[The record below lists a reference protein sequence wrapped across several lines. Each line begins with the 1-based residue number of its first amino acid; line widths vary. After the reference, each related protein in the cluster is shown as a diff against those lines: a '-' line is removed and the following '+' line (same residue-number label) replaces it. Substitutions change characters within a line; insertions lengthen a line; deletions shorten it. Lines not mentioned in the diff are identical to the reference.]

1 MEESNSNHG
10 MAGCEN
16 VSQFMLDDLQLAAE
30 LGKTLLERNKELE
43 TFIKEY
49 KIKGDEQELEILHL
63 RKHINAMTEVN
74 DSRLKVYEQLEV
86 GIQDLERANQRLNME
101 KNRDKKQIKSLT
113 TNTEIL
119 EARCEELN
127 QLLSDAR
134 QSLSTERRKVDQYQQ
149 ERYRMQH
156 SAEGSVSS
164 HSIQSLCKEQNLEI
178 SKLDVMAM
186 AIANSTGVEE
196 LSFTNDT
203 MCERTAVKGEEN
215 EELVKLL
222 SEMEIIKRDFLAE
235 QQRCTELEEQL
246 VTIIQD
252 NQGLQSRLL
261 ENSANEGT
269 MSMHEE
275 FSLLDD
281 VRQGQM
287 CSRCLRDINESNTN
301 MDDQSSIAP
310 TEEIYEDDDRS
321 IQSCS
326 EHASKCDNSASEY
339 KERLRISE
347 DLNLNA
353 SDKPNPYRDLVE
365 KYEALVEVKRTSNAA
380 KSNFANNSD
389 GKTITELSQSK
400 KTEIVVNSSKESEL
414 MLDSTRKRT
423 PTEFSESE
431 TTSSGFSDE
440 TSNKCTQ
447 TDERPSFFLCSI
459 SNGND
464 CKFSIYDDVSPIES
478 HFRNRPEYRELFKE
492 IFGVL
497 KKAADNNEV
506 DKLPSLQDDA
516 QVIEKLPLVPAKV
529 PPVTPEREESPDEFI
544 DDTQS
549 VVSSIISNQSI
560 AMSECVT
567 KLERKTAKKHIFEV
581 RSQQNHSAHTQ
592 STLLSNS
599 SKETTV
605 GEATIKPIKE
615 NGQVLTPL
623 KREPLEYLTVGVGIK
638 KKNRRKH
645 RNQSSSGDRIEL
657 FNSREF
663 TPRNSPLAMNNRGG
677 QGSSKLCTD
686 TLNTEYGRSN
696 RRRTTPSSSNWNG
709 SPMVI
714 YNKNMNTPQTSRGRV
729 IELNGVEFYHNTVS
743 QDLHKLKK
751 LDLSYAEVLRRADA
765 GDHIPTKLHSQ
776 RLQHNGSNIRKNHH
790 QYRQK

>member
-1 MEESNSNHG
+1 MEESNHG
-10 MAGCEN
+10 SAGCEN

-86 GIQDLERANQRLNME
+86 GIQDLERANQRLNLE
-101 KNRDKKQIKSLT
+101 KNRDKKQIKTLT
-113 TNTEIL
+113 TNTEVL
-119 EARCEELN
+119 EARCEELS

-164 HSIQSLCKEQNLEI
+164 HSIQSLCKEQSVEF
-178 SKLDVMAM
+178 SKLDVM
-186 AIANSTGVEE
+186 AIANSTGLEDI
-196 LSFTNDT
+196 SFSNAT
-203 MCERTAVKGEEN
+203 MCDRTAVKGEDN

-222 SEMEIIKRDFLAE
+222 SEMEVLKRDFLAE

-252 NQGLQSRLL
+252 NQGLQTRLL

-321 IQSCS
+321 ILS
-326 EHASKCDNSASEY
+326 ESTSKCDNSAADY
-339 KERLRISE
+339 KERFRIPE
-347 DLNLNA
+347 DLNPNS

-365 KYEALVEVKRTSNAA
+365 KYEALVEVKRTSNAV
-380 KSNFANNSD
+380 KSNFTSNPD
-389 GKTITELSQSK
+389 GKNMTESSQGKKSETI
-400 KTEIVVNSSKESEL
+400 VNSSKESDL

-440 TSNKCTQ
+440 TSNKSTQ
-447 TDERPSFFLCSI
+447 TDERPSYFLCSI

-497 KKAADNNEV
+497 KKAADNNEE
-506 DKLPSLQDDA
+506 DKLPSLHDDA
-516 QVIEKLPLVPAKV
+516 QITEKLPLVAAKV
-529 PPVTPEREESPDEFI
+529 PPVTPEREESPDDFI

-549 VVSSIISNQSI
+549 VVSSVISNQSI

-567 KLERKTAKKHIFEV
+567 KLERKTAKKHIFDV
-581 RSQQNHSAHTQ
+581 RNQQNQSSLTQ
-592 STLLSNS
+592 STLLNSS

-605 GEATIKPIKE
+605 GEPNYKPIRE
-615 NGQVLTPL
+615 NGQILTPL

-663 TPRNSPLAMNNRGG
+663 TPRNSPLAMNHRGSG
-677 QGSSKLCTD
+677 QGSSKMCTD
-686 TLNTEYGRSN
+686 TLNAEFGRSN

-765 GDHIPTKLHSQ
+765 GDHGPTRSHSQ
-776 RLQHNGSNIRKNHH
+776 RQQHNGANIRKSHHH

>member
-1 MEESNSNHG
+1 MEESNHG
-10 MAGCEN
+10 SAGCEN

-86 GIQDLERANQRLNME
+86 GIQDLERANQRLNLE
-101 KNRDKKQIKSLT
+101 KNRDKKQLKSLT
-113 TNTEIL
+113 TNTEVL
-119 EARCEELN
+119 EARCEELS

-164 HSIQSLCKEQNLEI
+164 HSIQSLCKEPSVEF

-186 AIANSTGVEE
+186 ANSTGLED
-196 LSFTNDT
+196 LSFSNAT
-203 MCERTAVKGEEN
+203 MCERTAVKGEDN
-215 EELVKLL
+215 EELVKLI
-222 SEMEIIKRDFLAE
+222 SEMEVLKRDFLAE

-321 IQSCS
+321 ILS
-326 EHASKCDNSASEY
+326 ESTSKCDNSAADY
-339 KERLRISE
+339 KERFRIPE
-347 DLNLNA
+347 DLNPNS

-365 KYEALVEVKRTSNAA
+365 KYEALVEVKRSSNAV
-380 KSNFANNSD
+380 KSNFTSNPD
-389 GKTITELSQSK
+389 GKTMTESSQGK
-400 KTEIVVNSSKESEL
+400 KPETIANSSKESDL
-414 MLDSTRKRT
+414 MLDPTRKRT

-440 TSNKCTQ
+440 TSNKYTQ
-447 TDERPSFFLCSI
+447 TDERPSYFLCSI

-497 KKAADNNEV
+497 KKAADNNEE
-506 DKLPSLQDDA
+506 DKLPSLHDDA
-516 QVIEKLPLVPAKV
+516 QITEKLPLVAAKV
-529 PPVTPEREESPDEFI
+529 PPVTPEREESPDDFI

-549 VVSSIISNQSI
+549 IVSSVISNQSI

-581 RSQQNHSAHTQ
+581 RNHQNQSSLTQ
-592 STLLSNS
+592 STLLNSS

-605 GEATIKPIKE
+605 GESNFKPIRE
-615 NGQVLTPL
+615 NGQILTPL
-623 KREPLEYLTVGVGIK
+623 KREPLEYVTVGVGIK

-663 TPRNSPLAMNNRGG
+663 TPKKSPLAMNQRGG
-677 QGSSKLCTD
+677 QGSSKMCTD
-686 TLNTEYGRSN
+686 TLNAEFGRSN

-765 GDHIPTKLHSQ
+765 GEHGPTRSHSQ
-776 RLQHNGSNIRKNHH
+776 RQQHNGANIRKTHHH

>member
-1 MEESNSNHG
+1 MEESNRG
-10 MAGCEN
+10 MAGSEN

-113 TNTEIL
+113 TNTEVL

-149 ERYRMQH
+149 ERLRMQH

-164 HSIQSLCKEQNLEI
+164 HSIKSLCKDQNLDL
-178 SKLDVMAM
+178 SKLDVQ
-186 AIANSTGVEE
+186 AIANSTSLEE
-196 LSFTNDT
+196 MSYNNAT
-203 MCERTAVKGEEN
+203 MCERTAAKGEEN

-222 SEMEIIKRDFLAE
+222 SEMEVIKRDFLAE

-252 NQGLQSRLL
+252 NQGLQTRLL

-326 EHASKCDNSASEY
+326 ENTSKCDSSAVDY
-339 KERLRISE
+339 KERFRIPE

-353 SDKPNPYRDLVE
+353 GDKPNPYRDLVE
-365 KYEALVEVKRTSNAA
+365 KYEALVEVKRTSNAV
-380 KSNFANNSD
+380 KNNFATNSEA
-389 GKTITELSQSK
+389 KTINELSQSK
-400 KTEIVVNSSKESEL
+400 KTEIVVNSSKESADL
-414 MLDSTRKRT
+414 MMDTRKRT

-497 KKAADNNEV
+497 KKAAENNEV
-506 DKLPSLQDDA
+506 DKLPSLHDDA
-516 QVIEKLPLVPAKV
+516 QVVERLPLIPAKV
-529 PPVTPEREESPDEFI
+529 PPVTPEQEESPDEFN

-549 VVSSIISNQSI
+549 VVSSVISNQSI

-567 KLERKTAKKHIFEV
+567 KLERKTAKKHIFEA
-581 RSQQNHSAHTQ
+581 RNQQCQSSLTQ
-592 STLLSNS
+592 STLLNSS

-605 GEATIKPIKE
+605 GEPNTKPFKE

-623 KREPLEYLTVGVGIK
+623 KREPLEYLTVGVGVK

-645 RNQSSSGDRIEL
+645 RNQSSPGDRIEI

-663 TPRNSPLAMNNRGG
+663 TPRNSPLASNSRGG
-677 QGSSKLCTD
+677 QGSSKMCTD
-686 TLNTEYGRSN
+686 TLNAEFNRSH
-696 RRRTTPSSSNWNG
+696 RRRNTPSSSNWNG

-714 YNKNMNTPQTSRGRV
+714 YNKNVNTPQTSRGRV

-765 GDHIPTKLHSQ
+765 GAGDHIPTKSHSQ
-776 RLQHNGSNIRKNHH
+776 RLHNNGANIRKNHH

>member
-1 MEESNSNHG
+1 MEESNHG
-10 MAGCEN
+10 SAGCEN

-86 GIQDLERANQRLNME
+86 GIQDLERANQRLNLE
-101 KNRDKKQIKSLT
+101 KNRDKKQIKTLT
-113 TNTEIL
+113 TNTEVL

-127 QLLSDAR
+127 QLLSDVR

-164 HSIQSLCKEQNLEI
+164 HSIQSLCKEQSVEF

-186 AIANSTGVEE
+186 ANSTGLED
-196 LSFTNDT
+196 LSFSNAT
-203 MCERTAVKGEEN
+203 MCERTAVKGEDN

-222 SEMEIIKRDFLAE
+222 SEMEVLKRDFLAE

-321 IQSCS
+321 ILS
-326 EHASKCDNSASEY
+326 ESTSKCDNSAADY
-339 KERLRISE
+339 KERFRISE
-347 DLNLNA
+347 DLNPN
-353 SDKPNPYRDLVE
+353 SGEKPNPYRDLVE
-365 KYEALVEVKRTSNAA
+365 KYEALVEVKRTSNAV
-380 KSNFANNSD
+380 KSNFTSNPE
-389 GKTITELSQSK
+389 GKTMTESSQGK
-400 KTEIVVNSSKESEL
+400 KPETIVNSSKESDL

-440 TSNKCTQ
+440 TSNKYTQ
-447 TDERPSFFLCSI
+447 TDERPSYFLCSI

-497 KKAADNNEV
+497 KKAADNNEE
-506 DKLPSLQDDA
+506 DKLPSLHDDA
-516 QVIEKLPLVPAKV
+516 QITEKLPLVAAKV
-529 PPVTPEREESPDEFI
+529 PPVTPEREESPDDFI

-549 VVSSIISNQSI
+549 VVSSVISNQSI

-581 RSQQNHSAHTQ
+581 RNQQNQSSLTQ
-592 STLLSNS
+592 STLLNSS

-605 GEATIKPIKE
+605 GESNVKPIRE
-615 NGQVLTPL
+615 NGQILTPL

-663 TPRNSPLAMNNRGG
+663 TPRNSPLAMNHRGG
-677 QGSSKLCTD
+677 QGSSKMCTD
-686 TLNTEYGRSN
+686 TLNAEFGRSN

-765 GDHIPTKLHSQ
+765 GDHGPTRSHSQ
-776 RLQHNGSNIRKNHH
+776 RQQHHGANIRKSHHH

>member
-1 MEESNSNHG
+1 MEESNRS

-86 GIQDLERANQRLNME
+86 GIQDLERANQRLNLE

-113 TNTEIL
+113 TNTEVL

-156 SAEGSVSS
+156 SAEGSISS
-164 HSIQSLCKEQNLEI
+164 HSIQSLCKDQNLEI
-178 SKLDVMAM
+178 SKLDAM
-186 AIANSTGVEE
+186 AIANSTGLDEI
-196 LSFTNDT
+196 SFSNAT
-203 MCERTAVKGEEN
+203 MCEKTVAKGEDN

-222 SEMEIIKRDFLAE
+222 SEMEILKRDFLGE

-252 NQGLQSRLL
+252 NQSLQGRLL

-301 MDDQSSIAP
+301 LDDQSSIAP

-321 IQSCS
+321 ILS
-326 EHASKCDNSASEY
+326 EATSKCDNSAADY
-339 KERLRISE
+339 KERFRIPE
-347 DLNLNA
+347 DLNLNV

-380 KSNFANNSD
+380 KSNFTSNSD
-389 GKTITELSQSK
+389 GKTITDLSQSK
-400 KTEIVVNSSKESEL
+400 KPDTIVNSSKESDL

-506 DKLPSLQDDA
+506 DKLPTLHDDA
-516 QVIEKLPLVPAKV
+516 QAIEKLPLIPAQV
-529 PPVTPEREESPDEFI
+529 PPVTPERSESPDSFI

-549 VVSSIISNQSI
+549 VVSSVISNQSI

-581 RSQQNHSAHTQ
+581 RNQQNQSAHTQ
-592 STLLSNS
+592 STLLNSS

-605 GEATIKPIKE
+605 GESNTKQIKE
-615 NGQVLTPL
+615 NGKILTPL

-645 RNQSSSGDRIEL
+645 RNQNSPGDRIEI

-663 TPRNSPLAMNNRGG
+663 TPRHSPLAINHRGG
-677 QGSSKLCTD
+677 QGSSKMCTD
-686 TLNTEYGRSN
+686 TLNSEFGRSN
-696 RRRTTPSSSNWNG
+696 RRRNAPSSSNWNG

-765 GDHIPTKLHSQ
+765 GDHIPTKSHSQ
-776 RLQHNGSNIRKNHH
+776 RQQHHGANIRKNHH

>member
-1 MEESNSNHG
+1 
-10 MAGCEN
+10 
-16 VSQFMLDDLQLAAE
+16 
-30 LGKTLLERNKELE
+30 
-43 TFIKEY
+43 
-49 KIKGDEQELEILHL
+49 
-63 RKHINAMTEVN
+63 
-74 DSRLKVYEQLEV
+74 
-86 GIQDLERANQRLNME
+86 
-101 KNRDKKQIKSLT
+101 
-113 TNTEIL
+113 
-119 EARCEELN
+119 
-127 QLLSDAR
+127 
-134 QSLSTERRKVDQYQQ
+134 
-149 ERYRMQH
+149 
-156 SAEGSVSS
+156 
-164 HSIQSLCKEQNLEI
+164 
-178 SKLDVMAM
+178 
-186 AIANSTGVEE
+186 
-196 LSFTNDT
+196 
-203 MCERTAVKGEEN
+203 
-215 EELVKLL
+215 
-222 SEMEIIKRDFLAE
+222 
-235 QQRCTELEEQL
+235 
-246 VTIIQD
+246 
-252 NQGLQSRLL
+252 
-261 ENSANEGT
+261 
-269 MSMHEE
+269 MHEE

-310 TEEIYEDDDRS
+310 TDEIYEDDDRS
-321 IQSCS
+321 IQS
-326 EHASKCDNSASEY
+326 ENTSKCEHSAADY
-339 KERLRISE
+339 KERFQISE
-347 DLNLNA
+347 DLNLNGC
-353 SDKPNPYRDLVE
+353 DKPNPYRDLVE

-380 KSNFANNSD
+380 KNNFVSNSD

-400 KTEIVVNSSKESEL
+400 KTETIVNSSKESDL
-414 MLDSTRKRT
+414 MLDATRKRT

-440 TSNKCTQ
+440 TSNKYTQ

-506 DKLPSLQDDA
+506 DKLPSLHDDV
-516 QVIEKLPLVPAKV
+516 QERLPLVPAKV
-529 PPVTPEREESPDEFI
+529 PPVTPEREESPDDFI
-544 DDTQS
+544 DDDTQS
-549 VVSSIISNQSI
+549 VVSSVISNQSI

-581 RSQQNHSAHTQ
+581 RNQQNHSTHTQ
-592 STLLSNS
+592 STLLNSS

-605 GEATIKPIKE
+605 GEPNTKQIKE

-645 RNQSSSGDRIEL
+645 RNQCASGDRIEL

-677 QGSSKLCTD
+677 QGSSKMCTD
-686 TLNTEYGRSN
+686 TLNAEFGRSN
-696 RRRTTPSSSNWNG
+696 RRRNTPSSSNWNG

-714 YNKNMNTPQTSRGRV
+714 YNKNLNTPQTSRGRV

-776 RLQHNGSNIRKNHH
+776 RQQHNGANIRKNHH